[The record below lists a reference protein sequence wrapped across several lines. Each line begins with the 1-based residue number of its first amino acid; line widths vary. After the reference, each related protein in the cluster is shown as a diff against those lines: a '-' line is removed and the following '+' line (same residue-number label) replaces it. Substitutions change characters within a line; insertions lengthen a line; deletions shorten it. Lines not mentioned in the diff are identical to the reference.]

1 MMNLKNLLSRGVV
14 VLVNAAS
21 KMQGMQVKLLANEVK
36 DGMEHFEAYGFTSN
50 PLPGAE
56 VLAAFFGADRSHG
69 VIFCAGDRRYRLR
82 GMEGGEVA
90 LYTDEGDKI
99 HLKRN
104 RVIEIETMTLKVKA
118 DTAVVFDTPEIRTTG
133 KIVSQGDQVA
143 GGISQMHHQHDKVM
157 FGNAVSG
164 EPVAAQA

>member
-1 MMNLKNLLSRGVV
+1 MNLKNLLSRGVV

-56 VLAAFFGADRSHG
+56 VLAAFFGGDRSHG
-69 VIFCAGDRRYRLR
+69 VIVCAGDRRFRLQSLKP
-82 GMEGGEVA
+82 GEVA
-90 LYTDEGDKI
+90 IYTDEGDKI
-99 HLKRN
+99 HFKRD
-104 RVIEIETMTLKVKA
+104 RVIEVETVTFKVKA
-118 DTAVVFDTPEIRTTG
+118 TEAVEFDTPEIRTTG

-143 GGISQMHHQHDKVM
+143 GGISQMHHEHDKVM
-157 FGNAVSG
+157 FGNSVSG
-164 EPVAAQA
+164 PPVAAAP